1 MVLSGK
7 ERANAAAKKRKPPKE
22 PEPQTTTGSARGEP
36 TEAHSSNTPRT
47 DVKSENAGF
56 EE

>member
-1 MVLSGK
+1 M
-7 ERANAAAKKRKPPKE
+7 NAQLWVEVVGDSIIARV
-22 PEPQTTTGSARGEP
+22 RGEP